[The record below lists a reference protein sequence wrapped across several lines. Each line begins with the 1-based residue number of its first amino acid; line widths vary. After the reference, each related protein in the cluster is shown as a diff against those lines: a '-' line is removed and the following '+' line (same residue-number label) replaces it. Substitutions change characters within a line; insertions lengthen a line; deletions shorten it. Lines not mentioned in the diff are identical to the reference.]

1 MSNLLQILKHK
12 VIKVEDLSCD
22 NASEHTSKLITICQK
37 VRIEL
42 KYTFP
47 SPPIYNGQF
56 ENNIN
61 LIWERAMTMI
71 VHAKLMKET
80 QVELWEESVNYS
92 EVLVNVILKVD
103 QNEPAVK
110 YWTGDSVRNWFNNLV

>member
-1 MSNLLQILKHK
+1 
-12 VIKVEDLSCD
+12 
-22 NASEHTSKLITICQK
+22 
-37 VRIEL
+37 
-42 KYTFP
+42 
-47 SPPIYNGQF
+47 
-56 ENNIN
+56 
-61 LIWERAMTMI
+61 MI

>member
-1 MSNLLQILKHK
+1 
-12 VIKVEDLSCD
+12 
-22 NASEHTSKLITICQK
+22 
-37 VRIEL
+37 
-42 KYTFP
+42 
-47 SPPIYNGQF
+47 
-56 ENNIN
+56 
-61 LIWERAMTMI
+61 MTMI